1 MPVSWRR
8 TNNDNKGVVN
18 SIALGLQKLRRSV
31 QRGFRTVKSFC
42 NGVYEA
48 TEQPEI
54 KAVLRTSAAVGLLW
68 LTRKPLAAAT
78 AASWNLVTTKLD
90 EVFTTDEETQPGAI
104 SSRRGFFQPRHLPG
118 VPGNGDVQHSGRKS
132 GWFGLF
138 GGKNSDAFIVSPD
151 LDRTDR
157 GRYRDRV
164 DLAALGKAQ
173 RLGLIDS
180 IRLNSA
186 IFFGRFKK

>member
-1 MPVSWRR
+1 MPASWRR
-8 TNNDNKGVVN
+8 TGNNAGVTN
-18 SIALGLQKLRRSV
+18 SIVQGIQTLRRTV
-31 QRGFRTVKSFC
+31 QRGFRRVKVFC
-42 NGVYEA
+42 SNVYEA

-68 LTRKPLAAAT
+68 LTRKPLADLTAT
-78 AASWNLVTTKLD
+78 SWNLVTTKFD
-90 EVFTTDEETQPGAI
+90 EVFSPEQSQPDAI
-104 SSRRGFFQPRHLPG
+104 SPRRGFFQPRGLPTT
-118 VPGNGDVQHSGRKS
+118 PGSGAAQRTGRKS

-138 GGKNSDAFIVSPD
+138 GGKNNDAYIVSPD

-164 DLAALGKAQ
+164 DLATLSKAQ

-186 IFFGRFKK
+186 IFFNRFKK